1 MGESLENERKF
12 YSEVKGV
19 PEWENAVVEEISAL
33 NKNGMW
39 ELLLNPYDADLIT
52 CKWVYKLKK
61 KADNKIDRYKARLV
75 ARGFSQ

>member
-1 MGESLENERKF
+1 MGESLENEPKL

-39 ELLLNPYDADLIT
+39 ELLPKPYDADLIT

-61 KADNKIDRYKARLV
+61 KANNTIDRYKARLV